1 MGVAGKE
8 IIHYVKF
15 YEYGRTT
22 EKKGSQM
29 GTNETIYIYITYIC
43 MNAHIYTAILR
54 RGGQS
59 YRHLIFAFGRL
70 LLLIEYF
77 VEFDLI
83 FV

>member
-1 MGVAGKE
+1 
-8 IIHYVKF
+8 
-15 YEYGRTT
+15 
-22 EKKGSQM
+22 
-29 GTNETIYIYITYIC
+29 